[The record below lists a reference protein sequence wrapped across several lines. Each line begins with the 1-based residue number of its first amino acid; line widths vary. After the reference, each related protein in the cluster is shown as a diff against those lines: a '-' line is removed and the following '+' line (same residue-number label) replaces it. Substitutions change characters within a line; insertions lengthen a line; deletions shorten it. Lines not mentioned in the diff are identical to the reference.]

1 LESSQNIPL
10 GSGENI
16 PLTLVGQCFPRRRYT
31 KSEEIN
37 HLAINHYRRT
47 GNGITFE
54 NLLSSGLAHH
64 KEQARTTIKH
74 CIEKKVLFA
83 PRKLRPQQ
91 YYPVCLRSEVMKRIM
106 SKNIPIHPTGV
117 SHSSASL
124 SNHPE
129 STIIQTLEGYIL
141 PLLPTAP
148 LHIHNMHFKLTITP
162 ECYTELKL
170 KQWKKNNGKYLSEII
185 GTTGITYV
193 FYPNGTVEVYTES
206 SNNPHKL
213 ESEYDRS
220 RLLTFFGQIK
230 DRLITFLADRHERIV
245 PDMMEWELTQCDI
258 NKDIKVSD
266 WLQFTGLK
274 IHVRHLDHLF
284 RVYIKSMGKD
294 TVCRVEE
301 IKHPKKNK
309 PVIEAINE
317 IFNPNEKLEKQM
329 LEQGSQL
336 SQILSIVTELL

>member
-1 LESSQNIPL
+1 
-10 GSGENI
+10 
-16 PLTLVGQCFPRRRYT
+16 
-31 KSEEIN
+31 
-37 HLAINHYRRT
+37 
-47 GNGITFE
+47 
-54 NLLSSGLAHH
+54 
-64 KEQARTTIKH
+64 
-74 CIEKKVLFA
+74 
-83 PRKLRPQQ
+83 
-91 YYPVCLRSEVMKRIM
+91 MKRIM

-117 SHSSASL
+117 THSNASL

-148 LHIHNMHFKLTITP
+148 LYIHNMHFKLTIRS

-170 KQWKKNNGKYLSEII
+170 KQWEKNNGKYLSEII

-193 FYPNGTVEVYTES
+193 FYHNGTVEVYTKS

-220 RLLTFFGQIK
+220 RLLIFFGQVR
-230 DRLITFLADRHERIV
+230 DRLITFLADIHERIV
-245 PDMMEWELTQCDI
+245 PDIMEWELTQCDI

-274 IHVRHLDHLF
+274 MHVRHLDHLF

-301 IKHPKKNK
+301 IKHPKKK
-309 PVIEAINE
+309 VIEAINE
-317 IFNPNEKLEKQM
+317 IFNPTNEKVAKQ
-329 LEQGSQL
+329 
-336 SQILSIVTELL
+336 ITE

>member
-1 LESSQNIPL
+1 LESSENIPL
-10 GSGENI
+10 ESGENI
-16 PLTLVGQCFPRRRYT
+16 PLGLVEQSFITRRRYT

-47 GNGITFE
+47 GNGITFKD
-54 NLLSSGLAHH
+54 LLSSGLSHH

-74 CIEKKVLFA
+74 CIEKEVLFA

-91 YYPVCLRSEVMKRIM
+91 YYPVCLKSEVMKRIM
-106 SKNIPIHPTGV
+106 SKSIPIDPTGIT
-117 SHSSASL
+117 HSSASL

-148 LHIHNMHFKLTITP
+148 LHIHNMHFKLTIRP

-170 KQWKKNNGKYLSEII
+170 KQWEKNNGKYLSEII

-193 FYPNGTVEVYTES
+193 FYHNGTVEVYTKS
-206 SNNPHKL
+206 SNNPHKV

-220 RLLTFFGQIK
+220 RLLIFFGQVR
-230 DRLITFLADRHERIV
+230 DRLITFLADIHERIV
-245 PDMMEWELTQCDI
+245 PDIMEWELTQCDI
-258 NKDIKVSD
+258 NKDIVMSD

-284 RVYIKSMGKD
+284 RIYIKSMGKD

-301 IKHPKKNK
+301 TKHPKKNK
-309 PVIEAINE
+309 PVIEAIND
-317 IFNPNEKLEKQM
+317 IFNPNEKIENEITK
-329 LEQGSQL
+329 
-336 SQILSIVTELL
+336 